1 MRSLARLKICL
12 AAACVLVLGTSSSAE
27 EQYLLRIVNSK
38 QSEHPVR
45 LTDADLLALPQI
57 SFTTST
63 PWTETALTF
72 SGPTLSSVLQYYNIT
87 DGQLNLVAV
96 NRYEIE
102 VPWDYVEKSSPI
114 IANRINGEAFTVR
127 EKGPLWVVFPFDSD
141 ERYTSF
147 LVHSMSVWQL
157 IKIEIS

>member
-12 AAACVLVLGTSSSAE
+12 AAAYVLVIGTSSSAE
-27 EQYLLRIVNSK
+27 EKYLLSIDNSK
-38 QSEHPVR
+38 QSEYPVR

-63 PWTETALTF
+63 PWTETPLTF
-72 SGPTLSSVLQYYNIT
+72 SGPTLSSVLQHYNIT
-87 DGQLNLVAV
+87 DGQLNLVAL

-157 IKIEIS
+157 IRIEIS

>member
-12 AAACVLVLGTSSSAE
+12 AAAYVLVLGTSSSAE
-27 EQYLLRIVNSK
+27 AQYLLSIVNSK
-38 QSEHPVR
+38 QSEYPIR

-157 IKIEIS
+157 IRIEIS